1 MTDSVQTRAGREGK
15 KGDLAVRLTGRETG
29 GVELS
34 VKSSVGHMYG
44 GQIEETARRTL
55 EALGVGNCLLEIDD
69 MGAFDYV
76 IMARIEAAA
85 RRLKK
90 LDGPGCLPGRRVEY
104 GPPRRKR
111 LRRTR
116 LYMPG
121 NNPDLMR
128 NGGLFGADSV
138 ILDLEDSV
146 SPGEKDAARILVRNT
161 LLSIDYFDCE
171 RIVRINSLSTGFGED
186 DLAMV
191 VPYGVDTIHV
201 PKCESASDVKEVEK
215 IIASLEKEHSLGYEV
230 LIMPLIE
237 TAKGILNAFEIGASS
252 ERVVGLCFGAEDFT
266 ADIGTERTKEGAESL
281 TARSMLVLG
290 AKAAG
295 VQAIDTVF
303 SDVKDVDGLLAST
316 REAMAL
322 GFEGKGVIHPAQI
335 EPIHSVFSP
344 APERIEYAKKVV
356 AAIEKARAEGSGV
369 ATIGSKMI
377 DAPIE
382 TRARKILSLAE
393 ALGLLENETEGTD
406 EKSGGGS

>member
-1 MTDSVQTRAGREGK
+1 MSDFVQTRAGREGK
-15 KGDLAVRLTGRETG
+15 KSDLAIHLTAKDSG
-29 GVELS
+29 GIDLS
-34 VKSSVGHMYG
+34 VESSVGHMFG
-44 GQIEETARRTL
+44 RQIEKTARETL
-55 EALGVGNCLLEIDD
+55 ERLGIENCEAAIDD

-85 RRLKK
+85 RRLRKI
-90 LDGPGCLPGRRVEY
+90 DGPGCLPERKVDY
-104 GPPRRKR
+104 GPPRKER

-171 RIVRINSLSTGFGED
+171 RIVRINPLSTEFGAED
-186 DLAMV
+186 LEMV
-191 VPYGVDTIHV
+191 VPYGVDTILV
-201 PKCESASDVKEVEK
+201 PKCETAGDIKAVEE
-215 IIASLEKEHSLGYEV
+215 IISGLEKKHCLGYEV

-237 TAKGILNAFEIGASS
+237 TARGIFNAYEIGAAGD
-252 ERVVGLCFGAEDFT
+252 RVVALCFGAEDFS
-266 ADIGTERTKEGAESL
+266 ADIGTERTKEGTESF

-295 VQAIDTVF
+295 VQVIDTVF
-303 SDVKDVDGLLAST
+303 SDVQDEEGLIAST

-335 EPIHSVFSP
+335 APIHAVFSP
-344 APERIEYAKKVV
+344 SPERIEYAKKVV
-356 AAIEKARAEGSGV
+356 TAIEKARSEGSGV
-369 ATIGSKMI
+369 ATLGSKMI

-382 TRARKILSLAE
+382 TRARKILRLAE
-393 ALGLLENETEGTD
+393 ALGLLKKET
-406 EKSGGGS
+406 GGGS